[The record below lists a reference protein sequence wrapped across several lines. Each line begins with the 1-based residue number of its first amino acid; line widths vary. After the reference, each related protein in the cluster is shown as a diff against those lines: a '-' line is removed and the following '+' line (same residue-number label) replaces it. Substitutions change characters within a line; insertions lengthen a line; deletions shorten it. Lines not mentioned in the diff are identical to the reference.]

1 MKENFWLKLSL
12 FSESDSTP
20 PATEDT
26 SPATVPE
33 GGREETFDQLIKGRY
48 KEDYERAIKA
58 HIDKRLKNSARAE
71 RENAAL
77 RTLMKRA
84 LPCPQSQSPEE
95 CAPTE
100 KVDTAARAARSRE
113 AAHWVRDLRAQAE
126 DVRKVFPN
134 FDLDTEMRDP
144 VFARLV
150 RPGSGVTLEGALYA
164 VHHKAILAGAVRGA
178 AERSAARTA
187 DTVRANLARP
197 AEGGL
202 NVPSQT
208 LLSSDPSK
216 WSKRDRAEVRA
227 RVQRGEKIRF

>member
-1 MKENFWLKLSL
+1 MDKNFWLKLSL
-12 FSESDSTP
+12 FSDGDSTP
-20 PATEDT
+20 PATENP
-26 SPATVPE
+26 SPATAPE
-33 GGREETFDQLIKGRY
+33 RGGEETFDELIRGKY
-48 KEDYERAIKA
+48 KEDYERTIKA
-58 HIDKRLKNSARAE
+58 HIDKRLKNSARVE

-84 LPCPQSQSPEE
+84 LPRPQSVSPEDV
-95 CAPTE
+95 APAE
-100 KVDTAARAARSRE
+100 KVDTAAEAARSEE
-113 AAHWVRDLRAQAE
+113 ARRWVSHLRAQAE

-144 VFARLV
+144 VFASLV
-150 RPGSGVTLEGALYA
+150 RPGSGISLEGALYA
-164 VHHKAILAGAVRGA
+164 VHHKTILAAAVKGA
-178 AERSAARTA
+178 AERAAARTA

-202 NVPSQT
+202 SIPSQT